1 MAYKPIESHEEY
13 LKNLEHYRKI
23 KKNAWQSMTLEEK
36 IDFFDGIHT
45 DNVPMFDENGN
56 DTLWTL
62 WNYGEIYKEFIQHP
76 EMFSVTDISKFIDML
91 DDDCYQ
97 PSFMDDTLKVIR
109 SIIRFHGKDGA
120 IYLLSHLQNVP
131 EQGKEY
137 GLCRSLRYLIVDNIT
152 FPYLKEAIALADDS
166 IRNMLSRI
174 LHGEISGVTSPLKYA
189 EGVERERICEL
200 EVLISSTSENK

>member
-1 MAYKPIESHEEY
+1 MAYKPIESHEQY

-45 DNVPMFDENGN
+45 DHVPMFDENGD

-109 SIIRFHGKDGA
+109 NIIRFHGKDGA

-137 GLCRSLRYLIVDNIT
+137 GLCDSLRYLIVDNIT

-174 LHGEISGVTSPLKYA
+174 LHGEISGLTSPLKYA
-189 EGVERERICEL
+189 EGVERDRICEL

>member
-45 DNVPMFDENGN
+45 DHVPMFDENGN

-76 EMFSVTDISKFIDML
+76 EMFSVTDISKAI
-91 DDDCYQ
+91 
-97 PSFMDDTLKVIR
+97 PHRKV
-109 SIIRFHGKDGA
+109 GA
-120 IYLLSHLQNVP
+120 ILP
-131 EQGKEY
+131 EV
-137 GLCRSLRYLIVDNIT
+137 I
-152 FPYLKEAIALADDS
+152 
-166 IRNMLSRI
+166 
-174 LHGEISGVTSPLKYA
+174 
-189 EGVERERICEL
+189 
-200 EVLISSTSENK
+200 